1 MISMP
6 LPPTIGPIS
15 LSTICWLVLCV
26 GLCSCRTDGPQEIR
40 EQHRTWADYGGGSD
54 QSKYFVQDQITRANV
69 SQLEVAFTYSTNDDR
84 TYQNNPIIVDD
95 IMYVMAKDNSLVAI
109 DATSG
114 EEIWIHAKLNGITRR
129 GITYWENEDR
139 SDRRIIF
146 TRNLSL
152 QAIDAVTG
160 KSILTFG
167 EEGIVDLRQ
176 GLGRDPNEISRI
188 APTTP
193 GRIFENLLVLG
204 SFPGEGYL
212 SAPGH
217 IRAFDVVTGEMAWV
231 FHTIPQPGEYGYE
244 TWPPEAYKYVGG
256 VNCWSEISI
265 DEDRGIAYVPLGSP
279 TYDYYGA
286 DRIGANLFATSLVAL
301 DVRTGERI
309 WHFQTVHHDLW
320 DYDLAS
326 APQLFTV
333 DRDGKRVDAVAVAT
347 KAGFMFA
354 FERDTGEPLWP
365 IEERPVPPS
374 TMPGEEA
381 WPTQP
386 IPAKLPP
393 FTRQEVSAKDV
404 TPLFFTDEEHGQW
417 QQRVASA
424 RKGRFMPPD
433 STETIVVPG
442 AVGGAN
448 WGNTAANP
456 EKGLVYVLS
465 MDYPSFYKLSVE
477 GTRRISPRRQAR
489 IDRQESIARGA
500 TAYETH
506 CQSCHGSDL
515 AGTGLGPSLLTM
527 GSNLDLQHLQRT
539 VLNGIGRMRP
549 VLHIQEEE
557 IVDILALL
565 ADRAT
570 SALERSAEVDIPD
583 GPVVAAGGAPGEA
596 NLRSTGRSR
605 RGRREYPEGIDVP
618 AQRYRTGYGLD
629 HPYILNPPWSSITA
643 YDMNKGTIKW
653 TRPHGEEPE
662 AVAKGARNTGV
673 PDGIHGQGMI
683 VTSNGI
689 IFATVNNGQIYAYDA
704 DNGNI
709 LWRAQTEL
717 GIGTLSSMY
726 EVDGRIYLVINAT
739 KPLKNDW
746 TLPGQEEAED
756 ALTEED
762 YRGEYVVFSLP
773 Q

>member
-1 MISMP
+1 M
-6 LPPTIGPIS
+6 LRKTPPTIGSIS
-15 LSTICWLVLCV
+15 LPTICWLVLCA
-26 GLCSCRTDGPQEIR
+26 GLCSCQTDGPPETR
-40 EQHRTWADYGGGSD
+40 EQHRTWSDYGGGPD
-54 QSKYFVQDQITRANV
+54 QSKYFAQDQITKENV
-69 SQLEVAFTYSTNDDR
+69 GQLEVVFTYSTHDER
-84 TYQNNPIIVDD
+84 TYQNNPIVVDG
-95 IMYVMAKDNSLVAI
+95 IMYVLAKDHSLVAI

-167 EEGIVDLRQ
+167 EEGMVDLRQ
-176 GLGRDPNEISRI
+176 GLARDPNEISRI

-193 GRIFENLLVLG
+193 GRIFADLLVLG
-204 SFPGEGYL
+204 SAPGEGYF

-217 IRAFDVVTGEMAWV
+217 IRAFNVVSGELAWV

-244 TWPPEAYKYVGG
+244 TWPPDAYKYIGG
-256 VNCWSEISI
+256 VNCWGEISI
-265 DEDRGIAYVPLGSP
+265 DEDRGIAYVPLGSA

-286 DRIGANLFATSLVAL
+286 DRSGANLFATSLVAL

-347 KAGFMFA
+347 KSGFLFA

-365 IEERPVPPS
+365 IEERPVPAS

-386 IPAKLPP
+386 FPAKLPP
-393 FTRQEVSAKDV
+393 FNRQEISAEDVS
-404 TPLFFTDEEHGQW
+404 PMFFSDEEHEQW
-417 QQRVASA
+417 QQRFASA
-424 RKGRFMPPD
+424 RKGLFIPPD
-433 STETIVVPG
+433 TTETIAMPG

-465 MDYPSFYKLSVE
+465 MDFPSFYRLSIEDSRV
-477 GTRRISPRRQAR
+477 SPRRQAR
-489 IDRQESIARGA
+489 IDKQESIARGA

-515 AGTGLGPSLLTM
+515 AGTDLGPSLLTV
-527 GSNLDLQHLQRT
+527 GSNLDLQSLQLT

-549 VLHIQEEE
+549 ILHIEEE
-557 IVDILALL
+557 QISDILALL

-570 SALERSAEVDIPD
+570 SARERSAEVDVPD
-583 GPVVAAGGAPGEA
+583 GPVVAAGGAPAEER
-596 NLRSTGRSR
+596 LRSSGR
-605 RGRREYPEGIDVP
+605 RGGRAYPEGVDAP
-618 AQRYRTGYGLD
+618 AQRYRTSYGLE
-629 HPYILNPPWSSITA
+629 HPYILNPPWSTLTA
-643 YDMNKGTIKW
+643 YDMNKGTIQW
-653 TRPHGEEPE
+653 TRPHGEEPA
-662 AVAKGARNTGV
+662 AVAKGERNTGV
-673 PDGIHGQGMI
+673 ADGIHGQGMI

-704 DNGNI
+704 DNGDI
-709 LWRAQTEL
+709 LWRSQTKL
-717 GIGTLSSMY
+717 GIATLASMY
-726 EVDGRIYLVINAT
+726 EVDSRTYLVVNAT
-739 KPLKNDW
+739 KPLNPDWW
-746 TLPGQEEAED
+746 TLPGQEGAED
-756 ALTEED
+756 APTEED
-762 YRGEYVVFSLP
+762 HRGEYVVYSLP